1 MPQSHMVQN
10 YTAPTKTGVHKSWFF
25 IPVFR
30 FLPPVTPYFNKIR
43 YFCAKR
49 KSPALM
55 DQVIKLNAVEQYN
68 KLYGLETRHPL
79 VSVVNLNQARRNP
92 EHFQVN
98 YGLYALFLK
107 DAHCG
112 DILYGRQRY
121 DYQDGT
127 IVSFAPGQ
135 IVEVNRNA
143 GPVSLD
149 VHGLLFHPDLIRGTA
164 LGHDIK
170 NYTFFSYE
178 AREALHISEA
188 ERKIVLDCLDKID
201 TELRQGAD
209 RHSQRLITANI
220 NLLLDYC
227 MRFYDRQFATRQ
239 VADQNVL
246 ARFEHLLDEY
256 FESGLSMRQGLP
268 TVKYFADKVCLS
280 ANYFGDMFSKLTG
293 QTASEYI
300 QHKLIDRAK
309 QQLLYSPKTMSEIA
323 YELGFQYPQHLSRMF
338 KRLTGTTPNAFRN
351 HR

>member
-1 MPQSHMVQN
+1 MMQN

-43 YFCAKR
+43 YFCVKR
-49 KSPALM
+49 KSPVPM

-135 IVEVNRNA
+135 IVEVNRSA

-227 MRFYDRQFATRQ
+227 MASTTASLPPARWPTRMSLP
-239 VADQNVL
+239 ALSICLTNTL
-246 ARFEHLLDEY
+246 KAASPCARDCLP
-256 FESGLSMRQGLP
+256 SNTLP
-268 TVKYFADKVCLS
+268 TRCASQPIISATCS
-280 ANYFGDMFSKLTG
+280 AN
-293 QTASEYI
+293 
-300 QHKLIDRAK
+300 
-309 QQLLYSPKTMSEIA
+309 
-323 YELGFQYPQHLSRMF
+323 
-338 KRLTGTTPNAFRN
+338 
-351 HR
+351 